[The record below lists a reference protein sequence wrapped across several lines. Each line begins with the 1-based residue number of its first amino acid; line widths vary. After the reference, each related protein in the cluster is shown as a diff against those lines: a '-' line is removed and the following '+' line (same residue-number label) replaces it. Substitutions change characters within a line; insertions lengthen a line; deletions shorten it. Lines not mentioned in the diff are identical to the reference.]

1 MTRWGWEFLRRRD
14 DYRRAWQERVRP
26 FVNGDHYDLAAVNRH
41 NLDVLRAC
49 KEGRPLY
56 LPPPWDALRDDF
68 KVYGDPAT
76 RTPHN
81 SKLDPRLAQPPWFQG
96 LGVTTV
102 VFSTRGHTPD
112 SKVLIEYDLN
122 LPIKPQLKN
131 AAVALLLKAEA
142 CGVADPD
149 GGMQVD
155 KFPRYLRLL
164 DFKAARM
171 LDKVIGKY
179 LFSNASGEKL
189 RDSIRKGLVSASQ
202 WQENYWHIALH
213 DDVSSR

>member
-155 KFPRYLRLL
+155 KFPISA
-164 DFKAARM
+164 AAR
-171 LDKVIGKY
+171 LQGSPHVGQGDWQISVFQRIRREAARLNSQRLGICQPVAGK
-179 LFSNASGEKL
+179 LLAH
-189 RDSIRKGLVSASQ
+189 RVA
-202 WQENYWHIALH
+202 
-213 DDVSSR
+213 